1 MADPPP
7 LSEAALAKVDALYE
21 MLEESRETH
30 GPSDPLTLKLE
41 AKLEAARL
49 VAVGGAGPR
58 AVLADFGRDDPL
70 RAEGCIEVEAGWMVS
85 VVDIDEARP
94 DWATVRVN
102 GVTGCVP
109 DSLLAP
115 VGDEE
120 PEDPLELPGTRPPN
134 SPARSHPFPRPPASP
149 RLTLRCGCGQAG

>member
-70 RAEGCIEVEAGWMVS
+70 WTEGCIEVEAGWMVS

-115 VGDEE
+115 VGEEE

-134 SPARSHPFPRPPASP
+134 SPARFHPFSRPPASP
-149 RLTLRCGCGQAG
+149 RLTVRCGWAQAG